1 MSALMEPALATTTVA
16 KVIEITAE
24 SPVSFEDAIQ
34 KGIVKAG
41 ETVHGIRGAWVDG
54 QQVKVEDG
62 KVVGYR
68 VDLKLTFVL
77 D

>member
-1 MSALMEPALATTTVA
+1 MASMVEQATVA

-24 SPVSFEDAIQ
+24 STVSFEDAIDR
-34 KGIVKAG
+34 GIAKAAG
-41 ETVHGIRGAWVDG
+41 TVHGIRGAWVDG
-54 QQVKVEDG
+54 QQVRVEDD
-62 KVVGYR
+62 KVVAYR